1 MTPEF
6 TDITHQIELYYTR
19 KVESYG
25 ATAKGA
31 DWNSTESQTLRFE
44 QLAKLLPLREYFS
57 INDYGCGYG
66 ALVAYLN
73 TNQYDFAYY
82 GFDISER
89 MIEEACR
96 LNSVTPH
103 CQFTSKESDLP
114 IADYTLLSG
123 IFNVKMDNTTTRW
136 QKYVLCTLDKVNEIS
151 RKGFAFNA
159 LTNYADVDKMRA
171 DLYYADPMFIFDY
184 CKRTFSKYIAVLH
197 DYPLYE
203 FTIVVRK

>member
-6 TDITHQIELYYTR
+6 TDITHQVNLYYTR
-19 KVESYG
+19 KVESHG
-25 ATAKGA
+25 ATARGV
-31 DWNSTESQTLRFE
+31 DWNSTESQMLRFE
-44 QLAKLLPLREYFS
+44 QLEKLLPSREHFS

-66 ALVAYLN
+66 ALAMYLH
-73 TNQYDFAYY
+73 TRQYDYAYY

-89 MIEEACR
+89 MIEEARR
-96 LNSVTPH
+96 LNSATPH
-103 CQFTSKESDLP
+103 CQFMSKESDLP
-114 IADYTLLSG
+114 VADYTLLSG
-123 IFNVKMDNTTTRW
+123 IFNVKMDNTTTRL
-136 QKYVLCTLDKVNEIS
+136 QKYVLYTLDKVNKIS

-159 LTNYADVDKMRA
+159 LTIYADVDKMRA

-203 FTIVVRK
+203 FTIIVRK